1 MPQVSA
7 LQSSVEFLQH
17 HAPFN
22 QMASEAQEFLA
33 KRLKLA
39 FYAKGELITGPEQ
52 GIAKHYYIIK
62 QGRVRGESPEA
73 PSQTD
78 DVWELVTG
86 ESFPIGALLAHRPVH
101 TRHRAVEDTFVY
113 ALERTEFEQLLNK
126 SPLFQD
132 FCTRRIANLL
142 DTAMR
147 KMRASSASEISGD
160 SSLNTPLRALM
171 HSSPISCSADTS
183 IRSAMQTME
192 QAQRRSI
199 AIVDDQQQPLGIL
212 TLRDVMVRITMAELS
227 IDTPISEVMTP
238 IEYCLSP
245 DDFAYQAALLM
256 AQFGIGHVCIVEEKR
271 FVGLVSE
278 RDLFSLQRVG
288 LGNLSRAIQRADDI
302 PTLKQLSNDMQQLI
316 HQMMAQGASVDQLT
330 QIISTLNDQ
339 LTQRVIIISEAK
351 LGKPAI
357 PYTWLAFG
365 SEGRL
370 EQTLKTDQDNGILF
384 LAPPGQSDEDARNAL
399 LPLAHLINQS
409 LDQVGFPLCPG
420 NIMASNPECCLSLD
434 EWKSRFGR
442 WVESGT
448 PANLLKAS
456 IFFDFRTLYGND
468 EPTSEL
474 RDWLFERTIKN
485 SLFRRMLAANALA
498 NRPPLGVFGD
508 FKLSQHGTHDKS
520 VDLKLHGI
528 TPFVD
533 AARLVALT
541 HGLPYTNTQQ
551 RLRAAAKT
559 NSLSQED
566 IDAWSSAYGY
576 IQMLRMRN
584 HQLQLD
590 KGEELDNYLEPEKLN
605 SLDQRILKEAF
616 RQARKFQSK
625 LALDYQ
631 L

>member
-1 MPQVSA
+1 MQQLSA
-7 LQSSVEFLQH
+7 LQSIVEFLQH

-22 QMASEAQEFLA
+22 HMAGDTQEFLA
-33 KRLKLA
+33 KRLKLS
-39 FYAKGELITGPEQ
+39 FFAKGELITGPED

-62 QGRVRGESPEA
+62 QGRVRGERQDTSEHD
-73 PSQTD
+73 D

-113 ALERTEFEQLLNK
+113 ELERSDFEQLLAK
-126 SPLFQD
+126 SHLFHD

-147 KMRASSASEISGD
+147 KMRASSASEVSGD
-160 SSLNTPLRALM
+160 SSLNTPLRALI
-171 HSSPISCSADTS
+171 HSTPISCQADTA
-183 IRSAMQTME
+183 IREAMQTME
-192 QAQRRSI
+192 LAQRRSI
-199 AIVDDQQQPLGIL
+199 AIVDARQGPIGIL
-212 TLRDVMVRITMAELS
+212 TLRDVMVRVTMTELG
-227 IDTPISEVMTP
+227 IDSAISEVMTP
-238 IEYCLSP
+238 IGSCLTP
-245 DDFAYQAALLM
+245 DDFAYEAALLM
-256 AQFGIGHVCIVEEKR
+256 AQGGIGHVCIVEDKK

-288 LGNLSRAIQRADDI
+288 LGNLSRAIQHADDV
-302 PTLKQLSNDMQQLI
+302 PTLKQLSVDMQQLI
-316 HQMMAQGASVDQLT
+316 HQMMAQGASVEQLT

-339 LTQRVIIISEAK
+339 LTQRVIIISEAQ

-357 PYTWLAFG
+357 AYSWLAFG

-384 LAPPGQSDEDARNAL
+384 LAAPGQSDEEARNAL
-399 LPLAHLINQS
+399 LPLATLINQS
-409 LDQVGFPLCPG
+409 LAEVGFPLCPG
-420 NIMASNPECCLSLD
+420 NIMASNPECCLSKD

-442 WVESGT
+442 WVEAGT
-448 PANLLKAS
+448 PENLLKAS
-456 IFFDFRTLYGND
+456 IFFDFRTLYGKD
-468 EPTSEL
+468 EPTAEL
-474 RDWLFERTIKN
+474 RSWLFTKTERN
-485 SLFRRMLAANALA
+485 SLFRRMLAANALN

-508 FKLSQHGTHDKS
+508 FKLSQHGDQEKS
-520 VDLKLHGI
+520 IDLKLHGI

-541 HGLPYTNTQQ
+541 HGLPHTNTLQ

-559 NSLSQED
+559 NNLPQAD

-576 IQMLRMRN
+576 IQLLRMRN
-584 HQLQLD
+584 HQLQLE
-590 KGEELDNYLEPEKLN
+590 KGEELDNYLQPEKLN
-605 SLDQRILKEAF
+605 ALDRRILKEAF
-616 RQARKFQSK
+616 RQARKFQSR

>member
-1 MPQVSA
+1 MQELSA
-7 LQSSVEFLQH
+7 LQSTVEFLQH

-22 QMASEAQEFLA
+22 QMAADNQEFLA

-39 FYAKGELITGPEQ
+39 FFARGELITGPDN

-62 QGRVRGESPEA
+62 QGRVRGERPDNSEH
-73 PSQTD
+73 D
-78 DVWELVTG
+78 DVWELVSG

-113 ALERTEFEQLLNK
+113 ELERSDFESLLNK
-126 SPLFQD
+126 SQRFHD

-171 HSSPISCSADTS
+171 HTNPISCSTDTP

-199 AIVDDQQQPLGIL
+199 AIVDDNQRPLGIL

-227 IDTPISEVMTP
+227 IDTPISSVMTP
-238 IEYCLSP
+238 IGDCLSP

-256 AQFGIGHVCIVEEKR
+256 AQGGIGHVCIVEQGR
-271 FVGLVSE
+271 FAGLVSE

-302 PTLKQLSNDMQQLI
+302 PTLKQLSTDMQQLI
-316 HQMMAQGASVDQLT
+316 HQMMAQGASVEQLT

-339 LTQRVIIISEAK
+339 LTQRVIILSEAQ
-351 LGKPAI
+351 LGKPSM
-357 PYTWLAFG
+357 PYSWLAFG

-384 LAPPGQSDEDARNAL
+384 LATPGQSDEEARTAL
-399 LPLAHLINQS
+399 LPLATLINQS
-409 LDQVGFPLCPG
+409 LDEVGFPLCPG

-442 WVESGT
+442 WVESAT
-448 PANLLKAS
+448 PGNLLKAS

-468 EPTSEL
+468 EPSEEL
-474 RDWLFERTIKN
+474 RSWLFAKTEKN
-485 SLFRRMLAANALA
+485 SLFRRMLAANALG

-508 FKLSQHGTHDKS
+508 FKLSQHGEHEKS
-520 VDLKLHGI
+520 IDLKLHGI

-533 AARLVALT
+533 AARLLSLT
-541 HGLPYTNTQQ
+541 HGLPFTNTQQ

-559 NSLSQED
+559 NSLPQED

-584 HQLQLD
+584 HQLQLE

-605 SLDQRILKEAF
+605 SLDRRILKEAF
-616 RQARKFQSK
+616 RQARKFQSR

>member
-1 MPQVSA
+1 MQQLSA
-7 LQSSVEFLQH
+7 LQSIVEFLQH
-17 HAPFN
+17 HAPFH
-22 QMASEAQEFLA
+22 QMAADNREFLA
-33 KRLKLA
+33 KRLKLS
-39 FYAKGELITGPEQ
+39 FFAKGELITGPED
-52 GIAKHYYIIK
+52 GVAKHYYIIK
-62 QGRVRGESPEA
+62 QGRVRGERQDS
-73 PSQTD
+73 SDHND

-86 ESFPIGALLAHRPVH
+86 ESFPIGALLAYRPVH
-101 TRHRAVEDTFVY
+101 TLHRAVEDTFVY
-113 ALERTEFEQLLNK
+113 ELERADFEQLLTK
-126 SPLFQD
+126 SQLFHD

-183 IRSAMQTME
+183 VRSAMQTME

-199 AIVDDQQQPLGIL
+199 AIVDESHQPLGIL

-227 IDTPISEVMTP
+227 IDTPIAEVMTP
-238 IEYCLSP
+238 IEHCLSA

-256 AQFGIGHVCIVEEKR
+256 AQGGIGHVCIVEEKR

-288 LGNLSRAIQRADDI
+288 LGNLSRAIQNADDI
-302 PTLKQLSNDMQQLI
+302 PTLKQLSNDMQKLI

-384 LAPPGQSDEDARNAL
+384 LATPGQSDEEARTAL

-420 NIMASNPECCLSLD
+420 NIMASNPECCLSMD

-456 IFFDFRTLYGND
+456 IFFDFRSLYGDDQPSN
-468 EPTSEL
+468 EL
-474 RDWLFERTIKN
+474 RDWLFERTKKN
-485 SLFRRMLAANALA
+485 SLFRRMLAANALS

-508 FKLSQHGTHDKS
+508 FKLSQHGTHNKS
-520 VDLKLHGI
+520 IDLKLHGI

-533 AARLVALT
+533 AARLMALT
-541 HGLPYTNTQQ
+541 HGLPYTNTLQ
-551 RLRAAAKT
+551 RLRATAKT
-559 NSLSQED
+559 NSLTQED